1 MLKNNTLAIA
11 LASLLV
17 GGVAVAAFEHARAP
31 AAPEATVAG
40 NALPASATPAA
51 MGDLRAHDSSVA
63 PSADKLDYA
72 DVLNVQPVSE
82 KQKLYATVI
91 GTDPVRET
99 STVSTPHEVC
109 NDVVVQEQAPRRDPR
124 NIGGTVAGAVI
135 GGLIGNQVGG
145 GTGRKVA
152 TVGGAVGG
160 AFAGRAIEQH
170 HADNQMV
177 SRTEH
182 QCHTESSTSQASRV
196 VAYNV
201 TYRNPDGTT
210 GTMRTENRPGS
221 RILLGSDRKTVGY
234 DVTYRYEGSE
244 HTVRMAEKPAGD
256 RLPVVDGKVVT
267 QVASMDSGAS
277 RQ

>member
-1 MLKNNTLAIA
+1 M
-11 LASLLV
+11 LV

-31 AAPEATVAG
+31 DATVASA
-40 NALPASATPAA
+40 ALPSTAA
-51 MGDLRAHDSSVA
+51 PLAGGDVRAQDSSIA
-63 PSADKLDYA
+63 PGGGKLDYA
-72 DVLNVQPVSE
+72 DVVNVKPIGE

-109 NDVVVQEQAPRRDPR
+109 NDVVVQEPAPRRDPR

-135 GGLIGNQVGG
+135 GGLLGNQVGRG
-145 GTGRKVA
+145 DGRKLA

-170 HADNQMV
+170 HADNQVV

-234 DVTYRYEGSE
+234 DVTYRYAGSE

-267 QVASMDSGAS
+267 QVASMDASAS